1 MAIEHLHSQYLSEDI
16 IIRYF
21 KGESSDQEKKIV
33 ENLYSLDINLDNF
46 IEMEKLIKEGEFD
59 FDTNS
64 ENDYNKFIENYKA
77 IPIPSSKNIQKITPL
92 PSAGQIWSTK
102 NIATLPDKEVAF
114 AAMPRYVFIISDPE
128 PFAFF
133 DDEDYVN
140 KFPDCYLIQVIP
152 ISLETLFAYDSDYI
166 FHEGNELLSIPF
178 SIETDLKCNMLVR
191 NLERFIGEPSFEQKE
206 EILNV
211 FLYSNNLPYDK
222 DIFNRASKGTRFTG
236 LYGDKYDFKI
246 VERDS
251 LNYLI
256 KPVEMLYDFFTKQ
269 KETDKFSDVVTPWF
283 ENVREYEYQLA
294 AKDINFPDP
303 LDQSVMALIS
313 LYKDDNFDIR
323 LVALNSH
330 RIYLRINNALED
342 YKKHKAA
349 IFIKDYN
356 SDKPIWS
363 KENYTF
369 TKAIDYLPLEFIFNH
384 SHINIE
390 FKIADKLLF
399 TESLKF
405 NFKGKSE
412 NE

>member
-16 IIRYF
+16 LIRYF

-33 ENLYSLDINLDNF
+33 ENLHSLDINLDNYN
-46 IEMEKLIKEGEFD
+46 EMEKLIKEGEFD

-77 IPIPSSKNIQKITPL
+77 IPIPSSKKIQKITPL
-92 PSAGQIWSTK
+92 PRAGQIWSTK

-114 AAMPRYVFIISDPE
+114 AVMPRYVFIISDPE

-140 KFPDCYLIQVIP
+140 EFPDCYLIQVIP

-166 FHEGNELLSIPF
+166 FLEGNELLTIPF

-191 NLERFIGEPSFEQKE
+191 NLEGFIGEPSFEQKE
-206 EILNV
+206 AILNV

-222 DIFNRASKGTRFTG
+222 EIFKRASKGTRFTG

-269 KETDKFSDVVTPWF
+269 KETDKFGDEVTPWF
-283 ENVREYEYQLA
+283 AGRSEYKYALA
-294 AKDINFPDP
+294 AKDMDFNDP
-303 LDQSVMALIS
+303 CKQNSLASVLLFKSDSFEI
-313 LYKDDNFDIR
+313 D
-323 LVALNSH
+323 LVALESK
-330 RIYLRINNALED
+330 RIYLRIIHTLDD
-342 YKKHKAA
+342 YKNHKAD
-349 IFIKDYN
+349 IFLKEYN
-356 SDKPIWS
+356 SDNIVWEK
-363 KENYTF
+363 
-369 TKAIDYLPLEFIFNH
+369 KAYQFIYVIDYIPIEILFNNPHLEFTFVLD
-384 SHINIE
+384 
-390 FKIADKLLF
+390 DKLLF
-399 TESLKF
+399 TETIKF
-405 NFKGKSE
+405 RNAG
-412 NE
+412 NDQ